1 MKLFQSLFLAE
12 TIVSPSFFYQL
23 LCIFGINL
31 KPFGLPI
38 WAVTTASSWAFVFAE
53 TKPIQCFKNLFF
65 CSLDQSLSISIFNS
79 NYKIAAIFPSPCE
92 IEESL
97 INCANMREAC
107 GRGCDSSSYHSCIV
121 AKNIPILKIWS
132 H

>member
-92 IEESL
+92 IEESF
-97 INCANMREAC
+97 
-107 GRGCDSSSYHSCIV
+107 
-121 AKNIPILKIWS
+121 KNFFKVGGGWGGGGVFFFFPMFVLKKKKP
-132 H
+132 